1 MGKIKNMTLW
11 RIMIGVL
18 AVLVTLPVDAA
29 AACPNPDMAAL
40 RVLRAN
46 GVSLRMG
53 QSQRVQA
60 GGSDTLE
67 ACAHLGLSDVPTELF
82 NDAPSM
88 VADLSGMMGLA
99 IEISS
104 TSNCPTA
111 LLVQTQNGAWYYD
124 NRGRGVG
131 SPRLMLRRP
140 GTGKIMIWVGTP
152 EGQSCRSRV
161 RLVTYPG

>member
-1 MGKIKNMTLW
+1 MKLW
-11 RIMIGVL
+11 RIVNGVL
-18 AVLVTLPVDAA
+18 AVMVALPVYTAE
-29 AACPNPDMAAL
+29 ACPNPDMAAA
-40 RVLRAN
+40 RVLRTN
-46 GVSLRMG
+46 GVSLRLG

-60 GGSDTLE
+60 GGTDTLE
-67 ACAHLGLSDVPTELF
+67 ACAHLGLSDVPVELF

-104 TSNCPTA
+104 KSNCPTA
-111 LLVQTQNGAWYYD
+111 LLVRTENGAWYFD
-124 NRGRGVG
+124 DRGQGIG
-131 SPRLMLRRP
+131 FPRLMLRRP

-161 RLVTYPG
+161 GLVTYAG